1 MTIRR
6 IRNGL
11 CLLLGAFLLIGILA
25 VCAHAADQEIYVLMN
40 IPYGEFYAAELNPD
54 TAPVDAVTSAT
65 LNKPRTGMLAG
76 GSYHQNADGSDI
88 SGVIYP
94 VLVRDPSL
102 LEGLNRVE
110 DSSRVE
116 ITVVNRGKES
126 TTVYEGADALFEA
139 PGYSYYVLSEKPA
152 CYKELSREEG
162 RFVFSGVQGEA
173 SAVSG
178 VTAGVT
184 LGGRHTDVEI
194 VLENTAGIDSG
205 TVVSGVV
212 LTASDGSRYGLRHVY
227 NIWRGTELG
236 WNLDEAPAGLG
247 GKTVT
252 NIRYITRDSVIDFP
266 VELAVGD
273 SGYVLMN
280 IPYGEFYA
288 AELGEGDAPDA
299 VSAATANKRSNGNL
313 AAGSYHAGAEGAGVD
328 GVIYPVFVPEMRM
341 LDPKK
346 EITDERSVEITTSA
360 RGKTS
365 TAVYEGKDSLFEA
378 EDHSWYRLTEKP
390 ARCKVLSA
398 AEDGSWRFS
407 AVGGRAST
415 VEGVTAAVTYNG
427 RHTTV
432 EIVLEGTEGVAKGDR
447 VNAVVLITEDGAK
460 YGLGHVTNIW
470 RATEL
475 GWNLDEALA
484 AVNGKTISSI
494 RYITESAVIDYP
506 VSIPVADLGRTGFTD
521 IPKDA
526 DYTEAVIWARENRIT
541 NGTGNGIFSP
551 DFTVNRATLIAF
563 LWKQAG
569 QPRPAG
575 ETSPFSDVSEDAW
588 YRNAVLW
595 AVESGLTDGTGDGSF
610 SPLAPVDMAQ
620 ILGFLWKAAGSP
632 AAAEPSFPG
641 VPADAWYAPALAWA
655 AEKGLIRSSDF
666 VPGALCTRA
675 EIVSLLYRAA
685 N

>member
-1 MTIRR
+1 MAIKRR
-6 IRNGL
+6 IRRGL
-11 CLLLGAFLLIGILA
+11 GLLLCAFLLMGVLA
-25 VCAHAADQEIYVLMN
+25 VAAQAADGETYVLMN
-40 IPYGEFYAAELNPD
+40 IPYGEFYAAELNGD
-54 TAPVDAVTSAT
+54 TPAVDGVTSAT

-94 VLVRDPSL
+94 VLVRDPSM
-102 LEGLNRVE
+102 LEGLNRVD
-110 DSSRVE
+110 DSAKVE

-126 TTVYEGADALFEA
+126 TTVYEGAEALFEA
-139 PGYSYYVLSEKPA
+139 PSHSYYVLSEKPA
-152 CYKELSREEG
+152 YYKELSRTG
-162 RFVFSGVQGEA
+162 DSFAF
-173 SAVSG
+173 SAVKGGVTTVDG
-178 VTAGVT
+178 VTASLT

-194 VLENTAGIDSG
+194 VLENTAGIESG
-205 TVVSGVV
+205 AQVSGVV

-236 WNLDEAPAGLG
+236 WNLDEALGGLG
-247 GKTVT
+247 GKTIT
-252 NIRYITRDSVIDFP
+252 NIRYITRDAVIDYP
-266 VELAVGD
+266 VELAIGD
-273 SGYVLMN
+273 SGYVLMS

-288 AELGEGDAPDA
+288 AELGEGDAPDT
-299 VSAATANKRSNGNL
+299 VSAATAKKRSNGNL

-328 GVIYPVFVPEMRM
+328 GVIYPVFVPEMSM
-341 LDPKK
+341 LDAAR

-365 TAVYEGKDSLFEA
+365 TTVYEGKDSLFEA

-390 ARCKVLSA
+390 AKCKVLSA
-398 AEDGSWRFS
+398 GEDGSWRFS

-432 EIVLEGTEGVAKGDR
+432 EIVLEGTEGIAMGDR
-447 VNAVVLITEDGAK
+447 VSAVVLTTEDGAK

-470 RATEL
+470 RGTEL

-484 AVNGKTISSI
+484 AIDGKTITNI
-494 RYITESAVIDYP
+494 RYYTESAVIDYP
-506 VSIPVADLGRTGFTD
+506 VSLPIADLGSTGFSD

-526 DYTEAVIWARENRIT
+526 DYAEAVIWARKNRIT

-551 DFTVNRATLIAF
+551 DLTVDRATLIAF

-569 QPRPAG
+569 QPKPEG
-575 ETSPFSDVSEDAW
+575 EANPFSDVAEDAW

-595 AVESGLTDGTGDGSF
+595 AVETGVTDGTGSF
-610 SPLAPVDMAQ
+610 SPRETVDQAQ
-620 ILGFLWKAAGSP
+620 IIGFLWKAAGSP
-632 AAAEPSFPG
+632 EAAEQSFPG
-641 VPADAWYAPALAWA
+641 VLAEAWYAPALAWA
-655 AEKGLIRSSDF
+655 AEKGLLTAEGF
-666 VPGALCTRA
+666 VPSAPCTRA